1 MTINPLYSSSSGNL
15 FLLEDNNTNILIDV
29 GVSYKKICEALKGL
43 DKQIS
48 NLSAVLITHE
58 HTDHIKG
65 LDTFCKN
72 NPNVPI
78 YATNLTANYLR
89 ESFNNI
95 YNIIDIYYEETFK
108 INDISITAFETSHDA
123 LMPCRLSFK

>member
-15 FLLEDNNTNILIDV
+15 FLLTDNDTNILIDV

-48 NLSAVLITHE
+48 NLSAILITHE

-65 LDTFCKN
+65 LDTFCKY
-72 NPNVPI
+72 NPDIPV
-78 YATNLTANYLR
+78 YATNLTANYLK
-89 ESFNNI
+89 ENFDNIHNINN
-95 YNIIDIYYEETFK
+95 IYYEETFK
-108 INDISITAFETSHDA
+108 INDINITAFETSHDA
-123 LMPCRLSFK
+123 LMPCRISFE